1 MNTDK
6 KMRQTIMRKIRKSAV
21 IFLTQEEVDSPNP
34 IEIKLT
40 VKIKGQEGSIDYTI
54 KYPKLNI
61 PRSLPPMGGKKKS

>member
-1 MNTDK
+1 
-6 KMRQTIMRKIRKSAV
+6 MRKIRKSAV

-54 KYPKLNI
+54 KYPKLATDYLGMC
-61 PRSLPPMGGKKKS
+61 SEDVFLQGKEKS